1 MIIIKSQDYSEMSWK
16 AAQIIAAQVTAKP
29 DSVLGLATGSTPV
42 GTYQELIRY
51 HEEDGLSFNKV
62 TTVNLDEYY
71 GLAPSHEQSYR
82 RFMKE
87 TLFDHIDILP
97 ENTHIPDGLASDPRK
112 YGKEYD
118 ELIVSLG
125 GIDLQLLGI
134 GSNGHI
140 AFNEP
145 GRFFSAQ
152 TWLVDLNQHTI
163 EDNARFFGSKD
174 EVPHQAIT
182 MGMRSILGAKRI
194 LILASGAGKAK
205 AVKDMVEGQIDPMVP
220 ASILQLH
227 SDVTL
232 IADQQALSLLS

>member
-16 AAQIIAAQVTAKP
+16 AAQIIAAQITAKP

-182 MGMRSILGAKRI
+182 MGMKSILGAKRI